1 MFDELDALDQQ
12 ILSALQ
18 ADGRAPVAQIAE
30 RIGLSRPAVADRID
44 RLERNGVIQGTTTVI
59 HPAALRRD
67 VTAFVSARRSDPAD
81 AKFTRAFRTL
91 MSRDEI
97 REIHSV
103 AGDDCYLIKVQ
114 TGSIGS
120 LNAIVQTLAAA
131 PLQLATKTTI
141 VMNTHC
147 EKVGGVVLASGDGH
161 EA

>member
-1 MFDELDALDQQ
+1 MFDELDDLDQQ
-12 ILSALQ
+12 ILTAMQ

-44 RLERNGVIQGTTTVI
+44 RLERTGVIQGTTTVI

-67 VTAFVSARRSDPAD
+67 VTAFVSARRAAPEDG
-81 AKFTRAFRTL
+81 KFARAFRAV

-114 TGSIGS
+114 TDSIAS
-120 LNAIVQTLAAA
+120 LNSIIQMLAAP
-131 PLQLATKTTI
+131 PLQLSTRTTI

-147 EKVGGVVLASGDGH
+147 EKVGGVLLASGESN